1 MTSDKEFADC
11 ATETAQINHLKS
23 ILTDLGMK
31 GRMSMDKAKAIREK
45 RELKAELEDVIK
57 FEKSKGANPRQSRSS
72 RGSEEDESNDSEGST
87 TKV

>member
-31 GRMSMDKAKAIREK
+31 GRMSMDKAKVLP
-45 RELKAELEDVIK
+45 ELKLSLAEDVIK